1 VARPAATY
9 AELKDTGREEKGI
22 KSMILDRRQ
31 SGRHDV
37 TSTRWVKQ
45 AQHTVL
51 SLVLLVL
58 FAACSTGNAG
68 PQATAPRVSPTPTVP
83 VVPAGTVLFRADWSH
98 GLSAWGNQHGWK
110 LVNGMAQ
117 SDVSIGNA
125 LTVPY
130 LLTVR
135 NYIIECRFQVV
146 NVPRTGGYFII
157 KAPHLPNKDGYTAG
171 ILNLYAPGAR
181 TSPYGN
187 PEALIYL
194 DPLDDMQARMAPID
208 YDPGSNWHTYRVQ
221 IKGPAADLFIDGSDS
236 STAVSEKDDS
246 LSTGPLQVIS
256 SLAVVRISSV
266 TITAL

>member
-1 VARPAATY
+1 
-9 AELKDTGREEKGI
+9 
-22 KSMILDRRQ
+22 MILDRRQ

-37 TSTRWVKQ
+37 MSTLWIKT
-45 AQHTVL
+45 ALHMWF
-51 SLVLLVL
+51 SLALLLL
-58 FAACSTGNAG
+58 FAACSAGNTG
-68 PQATAPRVSPTPTVP
+68 PQATGSHPASVSPTPTVP

-98 GLSAWGNQHGWK
+98 GPGIWGNRHGWK
-110 LVNGMAQ
+110 LANGMAL
-117 SDVSIGNA
+117 SDLSVENA

-130 LLTVR
+130 TLHVR
-135 NYIIECRFQVV
+135 NYVIECRFQVV

-157 KAPHLPNKDGYTAG
+157 KAPHLPGQDGYTAG

-208 YDPGSNWHTYRVQ
+208 YDPGNNWHTYRVQ

-246 LSTGPLQVIS
+246 LSHGPLQLIS